1 MYKDKKIAV
10 VVPAYNEEAQISKV
24 IETMPG
30 FVDKIVIIDDKS
42 TDNTAKVVEE
52 YAKRDKRIVLLRHKK
67 NKGVGGAIATGY
79 KWARD
84 HDFDIA
90 VVMAGDAQMDPED
103 LPDILDPVA
112 EGKADYSKGNRL
124 FTGEAYKKIPKLR
137 YLGNAALSLLTKIAS
152 GYWHIADSQCGYT
165 AANKK
170 VLNTIDWDQMY
181 TRYGQPN
188 DLLVKLNIYNFR
200 VTDVP
205 VKPVYNVG
213 ERSNLKIR
221 KVIFSLSLLLIKLF
235 FWRLKEKYVIRDFHP
250 LIFFYILG
258 LLFLGLSG
266 GFFIQ
271 LVYLW
276 VKMGHA
282 PELTALGMLFSFGI
296 GFQSLFFAMWM
307 DMDYNKNN
315 RGDKN

>member
-1 MYKDKKIAV
+1 
-10 VVPAYNEEAQISKV
+10 
-24 IETMPG
+24 
-30 FVDKIVIIDDKS
+30 

-165 AANKK
+165 AANRK
-170 VLNTIDWDQMY
+170 VLETIDWDQMY